1 MKKVVSCILAVFSFM
16 LAANAYVAAVGE
28 DKIIHKNYS
37 ITFQASSDG
46 KNVVKISAQYMFN
59 EVRKMCKCL
68 DVNYDIIKLEP
79 HYKVDVIL
87 CRNNLTSDHGG
98 ALIDIIT
105 HWPRGKVEKF
115 RIKMDFDYTG
125 KEEHKI
131 YILA

>member
-16 LAANAYVAAVGE
+16 LTVNAHVAAAGE

-59 EVRKMCKCL
+59 EARKMCKCL
-68 DVNYDIIKLEP
+68 DVSYDIIKSDP
-79 HYKVDVIL
+79 HYKVDVEL
-87 CRNNLTSDHGG
+87 CRTNLNFNHGG
-98 ALIDIIT
+98 ALIDVNT

-115 RIKMDFDYTG
+115 IIQMDFDFTG
-125 KEEHKI
+125 EAEHKI
-131 YILA
+131 YMR

>member
-16 LAANAYVAAVGE
+16 LAANATVAAAGE
-28 DKIIHKNYS
+28 DKVITKDYS

-59 EVRKMCKCL
+59 EARKMCKCL
-68 DVNYDIIKLEP
+68 DVSYDIIKSEP
-79 HYKVDVIL
+79 HYRVDVEL
-87 CRNNLTSDHGG
+87 YRNNLTSDRGG
-98 ALIDIIT
+98 AIIDVST

-115 RIKMDFDYTG
+115 RIQMDFDCTG

-131 YILA
+131 HML